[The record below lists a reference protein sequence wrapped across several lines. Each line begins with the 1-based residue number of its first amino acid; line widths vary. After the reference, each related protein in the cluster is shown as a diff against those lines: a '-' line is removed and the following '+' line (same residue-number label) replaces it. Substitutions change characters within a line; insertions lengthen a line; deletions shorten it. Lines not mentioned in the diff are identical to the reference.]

1 MKQTETGDQKNIA
14 SLLEGGGISSS
25 DYQDYMTGGV
35 YQSYD
40 LVPQGHKYYLEKDSS
55 DNETLDYTGLLKGGA
70 SWVLN
75 PLESYQP
82 LSFKVFQEKGSPLL
96 LGMRLI
102 ADPLFPKEPPKPK
115 PYLFFD
121 VCGRMIEV
129 RPNFAGSNFEDG
141 DDCFGSLLSIPE
153 ELAKSWLWRTDGWRI
168 PSELPE
174 YVMTNRQLI
183 GHPSSGWKDTDDY
196 LDSLGRGWKKKY
208 LSKIIERFPDTATKT
223 NGIKRYKFRCFLD
236 TRPSNIN
243 GPVGDQFFVC
253 STRQDKIVYHIHR
266 GDVDNIRVLH
276 NPAEAIDRYC
286 AHTLLRTPH
295 EFDFMPWSEPLP
307 A

>member
-1 MKQTETGDQKNIA
+1 MKKKFNHDFDSSGVSTDFYLKYMD
-14 SLLEGGGISSS
+14 GGIYS
-25 DYQDYMTGGV
+25 DLDSIPINYKPFL
-35 YQSYD
+35 YD
-40 LVPQGHKYYLEKDSS
+40 QPDREVRDFVSF
-55 DNETLDYTGLLKGGA
+55 LKGKKE
-70 SWVLN
+70 WVIETMEQL
-75 PLESYQP
+75 QP
-82 LSFKVFQEKGSPLL
+82 HSFEVFQSKASPLFI
-96 LGMRLI
+96 GMRLYS
-102 ADPLFPKEPPKPK
+102 DPRYPDKPQELILF
-115 PYLFFD
+115 LFFD
-121 VCGRMIEV
+121 VCERMVEV
-129 RPNFAGSNFEDG
+129 RPRFAGSTYEDG
-141 DDCFGSLLSIPE
+141 DDCSGSLLSIPD
-153 ELAKSWLWRTDGWRI
+153 ELSRSWLWRTNGWRI

-183 GHPSSGWKDTDDY
+183 GHPFSGWKDTDDY

-208 LSKIIERFPDTATKT
+208 LSKIVERFPDTATNI

-286 AHTLLRTPH
+286 AHTLLRTPT

>member
-1 MKQTETGDQKNIA
+1 MHHEKD
-14 SLLEGGGISSS
+14 ISSFLES
-25 DYQDYMTGGV
+25 GGVSSGKFRLYMDGGV
-35 YQSYD
+35 YEDYEDVPKNYRPRLKERSPGKRTYD
-40 LVPQGHKYYLEKDSS
+40 YL
-55 DNETLDYTGLLKGGA
+55 GFLKGKK
-70 SWVLN
+70 SWVLE
-75 PLESYQP
+75 PLENLQP
-82 LSFKVFQEKGSPLL
+82 HSFKVFQEKGSPLL
-96 LGMRLI
+96 LGLELI
-102 ADPLFPKEPPKPK
+102 PDPLNPNSQPKPS
-115 PYLFFD
+115 PHLYFD
-121 VCGRMIEV
+121 VCERMIEV
-129 RPNFAGSNFEDG
+129 RPTFAGSTYEDG
-141 DDCFGSLLSIPE
+141 NDCSGTLLSIPE

-183 GHPSSGWKDTDDY
+183 GHPFSSWKKTDSY
-196 LDSLGRGWKKKY
+196 LDTLGRGYKKKY
-208 LSKIIERFPDTATKT
+208 LSKIIEMFPDTLIKPKT
-223 NGIKRYKFRCFLD
+223 PYEKNLYCFECFLD

-286 AHTLLRTPH
+286 AHTLLRTPS

>member
-1 MKQTETGDQKNIA
+1 MKVTNQIPKG
-14 SLLEGGGISSS
+14 
-25 DYQDYMTGGV
+25 
-35 YQSYD
+35 
-40 LVPQGHKYYLEKDSS
+40 YLSIFEKDSS
-55 DNETLDYTGLLKGGA
+55 GTRPYDYMGLLKGKKKWIIENFQNLQPYSNEVFEKKAGA
-70 SWVLN
+70 L
-75 PLESYQP
+75 Q
-82 LSFKVFQEKGSPLL
+82 
-96 LGMRLI
+96 LGLTLI
-102 ADPLFPKEPPKPK
+102 SDPLHRQNPPEPYPG
-115 PYLFFD
+115 LFFD

-129 RPNFAGSNFEDG
+129 RPNFAGCNYEDG
-141 DDCFGSLLSIPE
+141 DDCFGTLLSIPE

-174 YVMTNRQLI
+174 FVMTNRQLI
-183 GHPSSGWKDTDDY
+183 GHPSAGWRDTDDY

-208 LSKIIERFPDTATKT
+208 LSKIVERFPDTATNI
-223 NGIKRYKFRCFLD
+223 NGIKRYKFNCFLD

-286 AHTLLRTPH
+286 AHTLLRTPS
-295 EFDFMPWSEPLP
+295 EFDFMPWSEPL
-307 A
+307 AH

>member
-1 MKQTETGDQKNIA
+1 MNNLNRIYEECG
-14 SLLEGGGISSS
+14 LLVEQ
-25 DYQDYMTGGV
+25 YTNCMNGGV
-35 YQSYD
+35 YKDISEIPIKYRHFLED
-40 LVPQGHKYYLEKDSS
+40 LPERKVR
-55 DNETLDYTGLLKGGA
+55 DYTSFLKGKKA
-70 SWVLN
+70 WVLEA
-75 PLESYQP
+75 LEHHQP
-82 LSFKVFQEKGSPLL
+82 CSFEVFQSKGSELFI
-96 LGMRLI
+96 GMQLI
-102 ADPLFPKEPPKPK
+102 ADPLRPHLSPEPE

-129 RPNFAGSNFEDG
+129 RPNFAGGNYEDG

-208 LSKIIERFPDTATKT
+208 LPTIVERFPDAPTNK
-223 NGIKRYKFRCFLD
+223 NGIKRYNFECFLD

-266 GDVDNIRVLH
+266 GEIENIRILH

-286 AHTLLRTPH
+286 AHTLLRTPS
-295 EFDFMPWSEPLP
+295 EFDFMPWSEPLS

>member
-1 MKQTETGDQKNIA
+1 MIKNLNKA
-14 SLLEGGGISSS
+14 YESNGISANF
-25 DYQDYMTGGV
+25 YLKYMDGGV
-35 YQSYD
+35 YSDLDDIPINYKSFLYD
-40 LVPQGHKYYLEKDSS
+40 QPDREVRDFIGFLKGKKPWVI
-55 DNETLDYTGLLKGGA
+55 ETLEQL
-70 SWVLN
+70 
-75 PLESYQP
+75 QP
-82 LSFKVFQEKGSPLL
+82 LSFEVFQNKASPLFI
-96 LGMRLI
+96 GMRLYS
-102 ADPLFPKEPPKPK
+102 DPRYPNKPQELILF
-115 PYLFFD
+115 LFFN
-121 VCGRMIEV
+121 VCERMIEV
-129 RPNFAGSNFEDG
+129 RPRFAGSTYEDG
-141 DDCFGSLLSIPE
+141 DDCFETLLSIPDD
-153 ELAKSWLWRTDGWRI
+153 LARSWLWRTNGWRI
-168 PSELPE
+168 PGELPE

-183 GHPSSGWKDTDDY
+183 GHPSSGWKDTDNY

-208 LSKIIERFPDTATKT
+208 LSKIIERFPDTATNI

-295 EFDFMPWSEPLP
+295 EFDFMPWS
-307 A
+307 

>member
-1 MKQTETGDQKNIA
+1 MHDEKD
-14 SLLEGGGISSS
+14 ISSFLKS
-25 DYQDYMTGGV
+25 GGVSSGEFFSYMNGGV
-35 YQSYD
+35 YQDYKDIPEDYRPRLKERSPGRRTYD
-40 LVPQGHKYYLEKDSS
+40 YLGFLKGKNPWILEPLEKR
-55 DNETLDYTGLLKGGA
+55 
-70 SWVLN
+70 
-75 PLESYQP
+75 QP
-82 LSFKVFQEKGSPLL
+82 HSCNVFQEKGSPLL
-96 LGMRLI
+96 LGIRLI
-102 ADPLFPKEPPKPK
+102 ADPLFPNNPPKPK

-129 RPNFAGSNFEDG
+129 RPNFPGNNYEDG
-141 DDCFGSLLSIPE
+141 DDCFGTLLSIPE

-183 GHPSSGWKDTDDY
+183 GHPTSGWKDTDVY

-208 LSKIIERFPDTATKT
+208 LSKIVERFPDTATNI
-223 NGIKRYKFRCFLD
+223 NGIKRYNFECFLD

-295 EFDFMPWSEPLP
+295 EFDFMPWSEPF
-307 A
+307 AG